1 MNGRIFACL
10 VGFGIVA
17 LAAVTGFAEAWPLGS
32 HTHYITF
39 SRAVQLPG
47 VELAAGTYIFEL
59 ATPDSDRTIV
69 RVSSRDRR
77 HVYLQAFTLDVAR
90 PANLK
95 QDEIVTFREVT
106 GAAAPPIAAWYPP
119 DLESGRQFIYR

>member
-1 MNGRIFACL
+1 MKRRTSAYL
-10 VGFGIVA
+10 LGIGIAA
-17 LAAVTGFAEAWPLGS
+17 LAAVTAFAEAWPLAN

-59 ATPDSDRTIV
+59 AAPDSDRTIV

-77 HVYLQAFTLDVAR
+77 HVYLLAFTNSVAR
-90 PANLK
+90 PATLK
-95 QDEIVTFREVT
+95 DDEIVTFREVT

-119 DLESGRQFIYR
+119 DLDSGRQFIYR